1 MFVPIRLCRQA
12 VRKQKKSD
20 KLILGNRTFYIID
33 LDEVGSFGISTI
45 YYAEERKDVK

>member
-1 MFVPIRLCRQA
+1 MPIVQA
-12 VRKQKKSD
+12 GSPEAKKSD

-33 LDEVGSFGISTI
+33 LDEVGSLGISTI

>member
-12 VRKQKKSD
+12 AKKSD